1 MPKINDA
8 LSWSIHGHA
17 PGGNGKE
24 SEPHVHID
32 CSDGSSM
39 SVAIEGAYVLAGGLK
54 NSSKQE
60 EALQWVK
67 ANYSMLKSKWDSSV
81 VDN

>member
-8 LSWSIHGHA
+8 LSWNIHGHP

-24 SEPHVHID
+24 SEPHVHIE

-39 SVAIEGAYVLAGGLK
+39 SVSIEGGYILAGGLK
-54 NSSKQE
+54 NGAKQE
-60 EALQWVK
+60 EALVWVK
-67 ANYSMLKSKWDSSV
+67 ANYRLLKDKWDSSV

>member
-1 MPKINDA
+1 MPRINDS

-17 PGGNGKE
+17 KDNNGPEHK
-24 SEPHVHID
+24 PHVHIT

-39 SVAIEGAYVLAGGLK
+39 TVDIERAYILDGGLDNRK
-54 NSSKQE
+54 KQE
-60 EALQWVK
+60 EALQWVS
-67 ANYSMLKSKWDSSV
+67 ANYSMLMGVWNNSV

>member
-8 LSWSIHGHA
+8 LSRSIHGHA

-39 SVAIEGAYVLAGGLK
+39 SVAIEGAYALAGGLK
-54 NSSKQE
+54 NTSKQE
-60 EALQWVK
+60 EALLWVK
-67 ANYSMLKSKWDSSV
+67 TNYSMLMRKWDSSV

>member
-1 MPKINDA
+1 MMPKINDA

-17 PGGNGKE
+17 PGGNG
-24 SEPHVHID
+24 
-32 CSDGSSM
+32 SSM
-39 SVAIEGAYVLAGGLK
+39 SIAIEGAYVLAGGLK
-54 NSSKQE
+54 NTSKQE

-67 ANYSMLKSKWDSSV
+67 ENYSMLKSKWASSV